1 MQAAFIRPLI
11 PLARQVVDSV
21 LDGDGKASVRNQFR
35 KLSDEVSGYS
45 WRAPTSIVS
54 ESVMRSRDP
63 GLWLRTLDTH
73 RGRVEEMLGQPPAI
87 EAVWSEVEGISESDR
102 EAVTEAITDILR
114 DHSRASADLA
124 AEWEAVTG
132 AEADPRLV
140 SELAPLATGL
150 LGYLSQVQ
158 EDLSDLRAMGDMVR
172 VSDLAAVHTA
182 LCERYAD
189 VALGSALVRRTAET
203 LGRDDS

>member
-1 MQAAFIRPLI
+1 MQAAFVQPLI

-21 LDGDGKASVRNQFR
+21 LDGEDRWTVRNQFR
-35 KLSDEVSGYS
+35 TLADEVSGYS

-54 ESVMRSRDP
+54 ESVARSRDP
-63 GLWLRTLDTH
+63 GLWLRVLDTH
-73 RGRVEEMLGQPPAI
+73 RGRIQEMLGDPPTI
-87 EAVWSEVEGISESDR
+87 EAAWSEAEGVSEAHRADI
-102 EAVTEAITDILR
+102 TEAMTDLLR
-114 DHSRASADLA
+114 DHSRAARALA
-124 AEWEAVTG
+124 VEWERVT
-132 AEADPRLV
+132 EADTDPRLV

-203 LGRDDS
+203 LGRDS